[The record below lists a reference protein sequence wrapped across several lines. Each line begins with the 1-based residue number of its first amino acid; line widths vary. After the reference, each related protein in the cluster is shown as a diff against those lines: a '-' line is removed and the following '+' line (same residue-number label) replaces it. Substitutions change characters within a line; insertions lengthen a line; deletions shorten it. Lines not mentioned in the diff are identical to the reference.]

1 MARMKV
7 REALRSTGAWA
18 RACAPAR
25 IGILALCALL
35 LALVADPRSALADA
49 AVTPASG
56 GTELVVGTSAPLSG
70 PYVTE
75 AVPGDIGRGAITLQT
90 PPGFEF
96 DTSQY
101 VTAMVTNEGNCSS
114 GGSANDSA
122 SAAQNGDASTAPSS
136 ATPAENQ
143 PLLLDGDV
151 SQTVT
156 PTQSRITVR
165 VTQTSSGDCRASI
178 EWSGISIIAT
188 AEGSG
193 SITKARGGSVISGV
207 TDESTDFG
215 WLSAIASPQEETAA
229 PRSSE
234 PTPASA
240 SPEEETPASAEPEE
254 QTPASAEPEE
264 QTPASAE
271 PEEQTPASA
280 EPEEQTPAS
289 AEPEEPA
296 APPGL
301 APEEG
306 TALTPELEK
315 TDAEET
321 TGLEETTG
329 EPTSEPTPEEESSG
343 VVGSIREEF
352 ASLISGFT
360 PETSESSDRG
370 SVSEGTATGVRAPAK
385 ARSVMEPSTDYSQ
398 VVDNAS
404 PGRFSAPGWGERSE
418 GGKYYG
424 EDYAYVEPSQGA
436 TPARFKVKIP
446 TSGYYTVYAWWPSAE
461 DNSAATRFGV
471 STTSG
476 VKWTE

>member
-240 SPEEETPASAEPEE
+240 EPEE

-264 QTPASAE
+264 QTLASAEPEEQTLASAE

-329 EPTSEPTPEEESSG
+329 EPTPEPTSEPTPEEESSG

-352 ASLISGFT
+352 ASLISGSN
-360 PETSESSDRG
+360 SEKPQSSDRV
-370 SVSEGTATGVRAPAK
+370 SVSEGTATEARAPAK
-385 ARSVMEPSTDYSQ
+385 A
-398 VVDNAS
+398 
-404 PGRFSAPGWGERSE
+404 
-418 GGKYYG
+418 
-424 EDYAYVEPSQGA
+424 
-436 TPARFKVKIP
+436 
-446 TSGYYTVYAWWPSAE
+446 
-461 DNSAATRFGV
+461 
-471 STTSG
+471 
-476 VKWTE
+476 